1 MQIDIQNLNKKYNAR
16 QVLFDINL
24 SINLDSKIIGLVG
37 PNGAGKSTLMRV
49 LSGVLLPNSGKI
61 KLNDADKKLEY
72 IQWALKNTLYVPAG
86 ERGLINRLSLVN
98 NFRYFCGLKNVNY
111 KKGLSYFE
119 SMAQTLEMENLINRD
134 YDQMSTGQKKSAAL
148 LNALALKTKLILL
161 DEPSN
166 GLDIDAQDGLKHVL
180 KLTKNKGNQKVL
192 VSSHDVN
199 LLTSVCDGY
208 VFIRE
213 GHIIAKLDSPASHED
228 LINLYH
234 QSFKKEG

>member
-1 MQIDIQNLNKKYNAR
+1 MQIDIHNLNKKYAAR

-24 SINLDSKIIGLVG
+24 SLNLNSKVIGLVG

-49 LSGVLLPNSGKI
+49 ISGVLLPNSGEI
-61 KLNDADKKLEY
+61 LLNDDNKQIEY
-72 IQWALKNTLYVPAG
+72 NQWALKNTLYVPAG
-86 ERGLINRLSLVN
+86 ERGLINKLSLID

-111 KKGLSYFE
+111 KEGLVFFE
-119 SMAQTLEMENLINRD
+119 RMAQTLEMNNLINRD

-180 KLTKNKGNQKVL
+180 NLTKNTGHQKVL

-208 VFIRE
+208 VFIRG
-213 GHIIAKLDSPASHED
+213 GHIIAKLDSPANHED
-228 LINLYH
+228 LIDLYH
-234 QSFKKEG
+234 QSFKKED